1 VVTDYTALGNRASI
15 IERVRSRAP
24 GYWRYV
30 CEQPSWIFMFLF
42 ARTLV
47 ARRIERWL
55 NRAAYRAPA
64 PANGSIL
71 DGVDLPSVV
80 ADLIR
85 DGVHLGLRLPPH
97 LVREIRAFADTTP
110 CFSRDNQTTGFLHDA
125 VAEVNRLRE
134 RDVVAAYYFE
144 SVERSPAIVGL
155 AADQG
160 IRSVAAAYLGHDPV
174 LIRIRLWWSFPA
186 ERVSDADLHAAAQD
200 KYHFDLNAWRSLKFF
215 FYLTATNEEG
225 GPHRCIMGSHRR
237 RSLRHQLTLTVG
249 RDEEE
254 LRAFYDADRLLTVTG
269 EEGAGFTE
277 DPFVFHTGSLCR
289 KQPRLILELEYGHTS
304 VTPSYRYGR
313 LG

>member
-1 VVTDYTALGNRASI
+1 
-15 IERVRSRAP
+15 
-24 GYWRYV
+24 
-30 CEQPSWIFMFLF
+30 MFLF

-47 ARRIERWL
+47 GRRIERWL

-64 PANGSIL
+64 PAPDSIL
-71 DGVDLPSVV
+71 SEVDLPPVV

-85 DGVHLGLRLPPH
+85 DGVHLGLRLPRH
-97 LVREIRAFADTTP
+97 LVREIRAFADATP
-110 CFSRDNQTTGFLHDA
+110 CFARDNQATGFLHGA

-144 SVERSPAIVGL
+144 SVERSPAIIGL

-160 IRSVAAAYLGHDPV
+160 IRSIAAAYLGHDPV

-186 ERVSDADLHAAAQD
+186 ERISDADLHAAAQD

-215 FYLTATNEEG
+215 FYLTATNEDG

-237 RSLRHQLTLTVG
+237 RSLQHQLTLTVG
-249 RDEEE
+249 CDEEE
-254 LRAFYDADRLLTVTG
+254 LRAFYGADRFLTITG
-269 EEGAGFTE
+269 EQGAGFTE
-277 DPFVFHTGSLCR
+277 DPFLFHTGSLCR
-289 KQPRLILELEYGHTS
+289 KQPRLILELEYGPTS